1 MNVIQQPCSIP
12 VSPGLKCPKK
22 YSDYVNCFK
31 NTIEYIKIGGS
42 PHLWA
47 LSKLEE
53 YRVQFLRLIKKYDK
67 LHYENNKLFQEN
79 NKLRKQMNQFTNAL
93 QKAPTKLIVYNLHK
107 NVTYN
112 DIYELFSYIGPL
124 SYTKLT
130 TYKSNTENC
139 SKQMAEVSFIKS
151 KHTFEAIREYKDKY
165 LDDELLKMDIV
176 YFMRQRKPTL

>member
-1 MNVIQQPCSIP
+1 MNIIQQPCSIP
-12 VSPGLKCPKK
+12 VSLGLKCPKK

-79 NKLRKQMNQFTNAL
+79 NKLQKQMKQFTNAL

-124 SYTKLT
+124 SSTKLT
-130 TYKSNTENC
+130 TYKKENC
-139 SKQMAEVSFIKS
+139 SKQMAEVTFMKS
-151 KHTFEAIREYKDKY
+151 KDTFKAIREYKDKY

-176 YFMRQRKPTL
+176 YFMRQIKPTL